1 VNIASRV
8 QGLAMTPSILAT
20 DSVID
25 HPQSAS
31 LLGNGS
37 QKPVARQHAL
47 RGLAGERTVY
57 EIP

>member
-1 VNIASRV
+1 VV
-8 QGLAMTPSILAT
+8 G
-20 DSVID
+20 

-31 LLGNGS
+31 LLGNGN

-47 RGLAGERTVY
+47 RGIASEIAVY